1 MDMDK
6 NFTLE
11 LMLAWRNVWKNK
23 RRTVLTLLTTFVGC
37 IMIIFF
43 NAFAKGGHDQMIE
56 DTVSRNVG
64 HIQVQSKGFW
74 ENRGIEDAFVPD
86 EKIMKA
92 IENDSDI
99 SGFAERIHAGGLIS
113 FRDTT
118 SGVMVQG
125 VDPVK
130 DKSVS
135 NIYKSI
141 LPGGRFLESEDTRHI
156 IIGETLAKNI
166 GAVPGDRTALISQG
180 FDGSIAAEHLT
191 IVGIF
196 KTGNMEYDS
205 ALIIMPIKQ
214 AADTF
219 SMNDFINSITI
230 RVRKIEA
237 CYDVRDR
244 LQKNVDA
251 SKIDVL
257 GWKELMPD
265 IVQYITMDDI
275 STYIFDFILFMIVAF
290 AVLNTIQMSVFER
303 IREFGVML
311 ALGTRPGQIM
321 SIVMIESFIISLI
334 GVFFGSIAG
343 SLLCWDYYVN
353 PLNFGDYS
361 KEMSAFGMS
370 TTLFPSDMTL
380 LNLSVTVLLIIILS
394 VIFSILPA
402 RKASQLRPV
411 EAIRHL

>member
-1 MDMDK
+1 MDK
-6 NFTLE
+6 EKSLSLS

-37 IMIIFF
+37 VMIIFF

-56 DTVSRNVG
+56 DTVSRNAG
-64 HIQVQSKGFW
+64 HIQVQAKGFW
-74 ENRGIEDAFVPD
+74 ENKGIEDAFIPD
-86 EKIMKA
+86 EKLMKA
-92 IENDSDI
+92 IENDRDI
-99 SGFAERIHAGGLIS
+99 AGYSERIHAGGLMS
-113 FRDTT
+113 FKDTT

-125 VDPVK
+125 IDPDK

-141 LPGGRFLESEDTRHI
+141 LPGGRFLKSDDSRHI

-166 GAVPGDRTALISQG
+166 GAKTGDKTALISQG

-196 KTGNMEYDS
+196 KTGTLEYDS

-219 SMNDFINSITI
+219 SMTDFINSITI
-230 RVRKIEA
+230 RVKKIDA
-237 CYDVRDR
+237 CYEVRDR
-244 LQKNVDA
+244 LLGNVDRK
-251 SKIDVL
+251 KIDVL

-265 IVQYITMDDI
+265 IVQFIIMDDI
-275 STYIFDFILFMIVAF
+275 SAYIFDFILFMIVAF

-311 ALGTRPGQIM
+311 ALGTRPGQITA
-321 SIVMIESFIISLI
+321 IILVESLIISLL
-334 GVFFGSIAG
+334 GVFFGSIG
-343 SLLCWDYYVN
+343 GGLLSWYFFIN
-353 PLNFGDYS
+353 PLNYGAYS
-361 KEMSAFGMS
+361 KEMAAIGMN
-370 TTLFPSDMTL
+370 TTIMPADMTM
-380 LNLSVTVLLIIILS
+380 LNLSVTVILTVALS
-394 VIFSILPA
+394 VLFSIIPA
-402 RKASQLRPV
+402 RKASKLNPV

>member
-1 MDMDK
+1 MGKEK
-6 NFTLE
+6 NMSLAV
-11 LMLAWRNVWKNK
+11 MLAWRNVWKNK
-23 RRTVLTLLTTFVGC
+23 RRTVLTLITTFVGC

-64 HIQVQSKGFW
+64 HIQVHARGFW
-74 ENRGIEDAFVPD
+74 ENKGIEDAFVPAGKLM
-86 EKIMKA
+86 EA
-92 IENDSDI
+92 IESDKDI
-99 SGFAERIHAGGLIS
+99 AGYAERIHAGGLIS
-113 FRDTT
+113 FRNTT

-125 VDPVK
+125 IDPVK

-135 NIYKSI
+135 SIYKSI
-141 LPGGRFLESEDTRHI
+141 LPGGRFLESNDSRHI
-156 IIGETLAKNI
+156 IIGETLAKNM
-166 GAVPGDRTALISQG
+166 GVKPGDKTALISQG

-196 KTGNMEYDS
+196 KTGNMEYDG
-205 ALIIMPIKQ
+205 ALILMPIKQ

-219 SMNDFINSITI
+219 SMNDYINSITI
-230 RVRKIEA
+230 RVKKIED

-244 LQKNVDA
+244 LAKNTDK

-290 AVLNTIQMSVFER
+290 AVLNTIQMTVFER

-334 GVFFGSIAG
+334 GVFFGSIGG
-343 SLLCWDYYVN
+343 SILCWYYYVN

-361 KEMSAFGMS
+361 KEMAAFGMS
-370 TTLFPSDMTL
+370 TTLFPSDMTI
-380 LNLSVTVLLIIILS
+380 LNLTVTVLLIIILS
-394 VIFSILPA
+394 VIFSIMPA
-402 RKASQLRPV
+402 RKASQLRPI

>member
-1 MDMDK
+1 MDK
-6 NFTLE
+6 EKNLSLA

-43 NAFAKGGHDQMIE
+43 NAMAKGGHDQMIE
-56 DTVSRNVG
+56 DTVSRNAG
-64 HIQVQSKGFW
+64 HIQVQAKGFW
-74 ENRGIEDAFVPD
+74 ENKGIEDAFIPD
-86 EKIMKA
+86 EKLMKA
-92 IENDSDI
+92 IENDKDI
-99 SGFAERIHAGGLIS
+99 AGFAERIHAGGLMS
-113 FRDTT
+113 FKDTT

-125 VDPVK
+125 IDPDK

-141 LPGGRFLESEDTRHI
+141 LPGGRFLKSDDSRHI

-166 GAVPGDRTALISQG
+166 GAKTGDKTALISQG
-180 FDGSIAAEHLT
+180 FDGSIAAEHLV

-196 KTGNMEYDS
+196 RTGTLEYDS

-230 RVRKIEA
+230 RVKKIDD

-244 LQKNVDA
+244 LIKNIDK

-265 IVQYITMDDI
+265 IVQFIIMDDI
-275 STYIFDFILFMIVAF
+275 SAYIFDFILFMIVAF

-311 ALGTRPGQIM
+311 ALGTRPGQIT
-321 SIVMIESFIISLI
+321 SIILVESLIISLL
-334 GVFFGSIAG
+334 GVVLGSIGG
-343 SLLCWDYYVN
+343 SLLSWYFFIN
-353 PLNFGDYS
+353 PINYGEYS
-361 KEMSAFGMS
+361 KEMAAIGMN
-370 TTLFPSDMTL
+370 TTIMPADMTM
-380 LNLSVTVLLIIILS
+380 LNLSVTVILTILLS
-394 VIFSILPA
+394 VLFSIIPA
-402 RKASQLRPV
+402 RKASRLNPV